1 MSRLKDEQTV
11 IVDIGNVAGLS
22 VLNLTGDKVFV
33 YVDYE
38 NAKGVWSA
46 IVGERLV
53 AGGATFERTRIDL
66 GHDRVRVGVRGPDD
80 GRDLVE
86 VTP

>member
-22 VLNLTGDKVFV
+22 VLNLTDDKVLV
-33 YVDYE
+33 YVDYQDS
-38 NAKGVWSA
+38 KGHWSA
-46 IVGERLV
+46 LTGERLV
-53 AGGATFERTRIDL
+53 AGGSTFERTRVEL

>member
-11 IVDIGNVAGLS
+11 IVDIGNVGGLS
-22 VLNLTGDKVFV
+22 VLNLTDDKVLV
-33 YVDYE
+33 YVDYQDS
-38 NAKGVWSA
+38 KGNWSA
-46 IVGERLV
+46 LTGERLV
-53 AGGATFERTRIDL
+53 AGGSRFDRTRAEL
-66 GHDRVRVGVRGPDD
+66 GHERVRVGVRGPDD

>member
-11 IVDIGNVAGLS
+11 IVNIGNIAGLS
-22 VLNLTGDKVFV
+22 VLNLTGDKVLV
-33 YVDYE
+33 YVDCQDS
-38 NAKGVWSA
+38 KGNWSA
-46 IVGERLV
+46 LTGERLI
-53 AGGATFERTRIDL
+53 AGGSTFERTRAEL
-66 GHDRVRVGVRGPDD
+66 GHDQVRVGVRGPDD